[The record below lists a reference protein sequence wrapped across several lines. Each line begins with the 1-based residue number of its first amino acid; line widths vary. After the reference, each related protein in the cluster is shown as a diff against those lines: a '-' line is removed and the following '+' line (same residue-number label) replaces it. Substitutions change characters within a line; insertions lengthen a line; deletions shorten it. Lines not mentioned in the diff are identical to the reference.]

1 MRSLRTF
8 ASRPALLR
16 TAVPAAAVLV
26 ATILAGAG
34 CGGKDKGL
42 SPDTVLAK
50 VGDKEITASYYEMK
64 LGRLNPV
71 DLPRDD
77 EGNYLDTAEM
87 AGKRRFLDTIINKDV
102 MVTIAEQLGFGAD
115 PQIEYA
121 RKTLTS
127 YEAVGAARERY
138 VNKPAAEIDE
148 AAIKKFYEKLGT
160 VRKCRYFIC
169 NTREKALRGREKALA
184 GADWEDLFRE
194 FHDGPLTGA
203 NVTYQMDIHYGRFIT
218 SFEDPIFA
226 TKVGE
231 ITEPVSSTYGWWVLK
246 IDSEEQAERPPLEEA
261 RRTIVASINSRNQM
275 RLVDAFKNEVR
286 AKYKMYLN
294 EDALLK
300 AYEGLPPDEAL
311 FYPGTQK
318 PVEREDLVPLEL
330 DPRDFDMDFYGY
342 TVKGEPRKYTLGDFK
357 AAYDRMSVFERPKWA
372 EMLGG
377 IRSKI
382 TDEIDR
388 ALLNFDA
395 EERGLHTDPE
405 VVAKV
410 DEKIEEM
417 LVGRLFDE
425 GVTADKNVSPAALDS
440 AWALTKDRYILPE
453 MRSGKRIICA
463 DAAAAGK
470 AHAALVA
477 GDPWRK
483 VFNTY
488 GVEEADKASGGS
500 VEFLRGDAKGPE
512 RDAMF
517 ALQLGAYSAPFA
529 LQGGKYEIVML
540 DKIDPA
546 RNPQLAEVA
555 EQVVKNVQNKREE
568 MAFRAA
574 LDGWK
579 KQVTIVVNED
589 KLAKTRSWKE
599 LNDAA
604 KAAQTPAAGGK

>member
-8 ASRPALLR
+8 VSRRAF
-16 TAVPAAAVLV
+16 AMAAALAV
-26 ATILAGAG
+26 AVLAGSG

-42 SPDTVLAK
+42 TPDTVLAK
-50 VGDKEITASYYEMK
+50 VGDKEITAGYYEKK

-77 EGNYLDTAEM
+77 EGNSLDTAEM

-102 MVTIAEQLGFGAD
+102 MVAVAEQMGFGSD

-127 YEAVGAARERY
+127 FEAVAAVRERL
-138 VNKPAAEIDE
+138 VNVPASKVDE
-148 AAIKKFYEKLGT
+148 ADINKFYEKLGT

-169 NTREKALRGREKALA
+169 NTREKALRGREQALT
-184 GADWEDLFRE
+184 GADWADLFRE
-194 FHDGPLTGA
+194 FHDGAQGDKVSF
-203 NVTYQMDIHYGRFIT
+203 NMDIHFGRFVT
-218 SFEDPIFA
+218 AFEDPIFA

-231 ITEPVSSTYGWWVLK
+231 ITEPVSSTYGWWILK
-246 IDSEEQAERPPLEEA
+246 IDSEEQTERPPLEEV
-261 RRTIVASINSRNQM
+261 RRTVIASITSRNQM
-275 RLVDAFKNEVR
+275 RLIEEYKSDVR

-294 EDALLK
+294 EDALVK

-311 FYPGTQK
+311 FYPNTQE
-318 PVEREDLVPLEL
+318 PVKREDLVPLEL

-372 EMLGG
+372 DMLGG
-377 IRSKI
+377 VRSKI

-388 ALLNFDA
+388 ALFNFDS

-410 DEKIEEM
+410 NEKVEE
-417 LVGRLFDE
+417 LLINRLFEDS
-425 GVTADKNVSPAALDS
+425 VHADKHVSPAALDS
-440 AWALTKDRYILPE
+440 AWALTKDKYIFPE
-453 MRSGKRIICA
+453 MRSGKRMILA
-463 DAAAAGK
+463 DQAAADR

-477 GDPWRK
+477 GEYWRA
-483 VFNTY
+483 VRTAH
-488 GVEEADKASGGS
+488 GVAGDDQTPNNRIEY
-500 VEFLRGDAKGPE
+500 LRSNATGPE

-517 ALQLGAYSAPFA
+517 GLQMGAFSRPFA
-529 LQGGKYEIVML
+529 LEDGSYEIVL
-540 DKIDPA
+540 LEKIDPA
-546 RNPQLAEVA
+546 RNPALAEVA
-555 EQVVKNVQNKREE
+555 EQVGKNIQNKREE
-568 MAFRAA
+568 MAFRVA
-574 LDGWK
+574 LDAWK
-579 KQVTIVVNED
+579 KQIPIVVNED

-604 KAAQTPAAGGK
+604 KAVETPAAGGK